1 MALIEVYHVIAD
13 SFPVNSAA
21 TIIEGQL
28 VSLNAADGTIILAS
42 GVSGGSSTRVIG
54 IAGDT
59 KSVSATGGGS
69 VADTNDAYVGANATD
84 TPFVNRVSD
93 SFDETKASGQITVY
107 HAGGRFQSNQYNT
120 SASETWTVGAPLY
133 SGPTGLF
140 TTFAPTSGN
149 DLPVAT
155 LTKAPFAADSGV
167 PGLDATSDAN
177 GDATNSITLGT
188 FIEFILN
195 I

>member
-13 SFPVNSAA
+13 SLQVNSSA

-28 VSLNAADGTIILAS
+28 VSLSTVDGTVILAS
-42 GVSGGSSTRVIG
+42 GVSNGSSTRVIG

-59 KSVSATGGGS
+59 KSTTTSGS
-69 VADTNDAYVGANATD
+69 VADTNDANLGVNGTD

-107 HAGGRFQSNQYNT
+107 HAGGRFKSNQYDT
-120 SASETWTVGAPLY
+120 TTQTWTPGAPLY

-155 LTKAPFAADSGV
+155 LIAGPTVADSGV
-167 PGLDATSDAN
+167 PGLDATVDNN
-177 GDATNSITLGT
+177 GLATNSITLGT

-195 I
+195 V